1 MREVVDRLQRFI
13 GYGAHFFESA
23 EDLREEATRIVT
35 VKEVGIPF
43 DNNEAFINDEG
54 RKNGEK
60 ATKIQKK
67 GEKRINSAFFYI
79 FFKKRLD
86 KP

>member
-1 MREVVDRLQRFI
+1 M
-13 GYGAHFFESA
+13 
-23 EDLREEATRIVT
+23 T
-35 VKEVGIPF
+35 VKEVGITF

-67 GEKRINSAFFYI
+67 AKNASILRFFI
-79 FFKKRLD
+79 FFSKKGLTNRKYYDTIFKRNKLAR
-86 KP
+86 